1 MLLSQC
7 SLDCPGNCR
16 MTACHPCQ
24 GQVCERMA
32 VCLGAQPHQLQIK
45 RSLGPG
51 SLCSEGVGFFGNP
64 DFPTTAAQPETT
76 RAAEA
81 GGWYVFPPETDGASG
96 QSFSLL
102 QFSIKSGYNSN
113 EIKKLKKEA
122 RKEQPNKRKCVSK
135 EWGLGGS
142 RKESHLLHLT
152 TNYPT
157 TKSKEKLPSGP
168 RALTPR
174 TDQNPQ
180 HTPDLLSLRFPQ
192 RCPAFS

>member
-1 MLLSQC
+1 
-7 SLDCPGNCR
+7 
-16 MTACHPCQ
+16 MTACHLCQ
-24 GQVCERMA
+24 GQVCERMT
-32 VCLGAQPHQLQIK
+32 VCPGAQPHQLQIK

-51 SLCSEGVGFFGNP
+51 SLCSEGIGFSGNP
-64 DFPTTAAQPETT
+64 NFPTTAAQPETT

-81 GGWYVFPPETDGASG
+81 GGWYVFPPRDR

-113 EIKKLKKEA
+113 EIKKLKKGA
-122 RKEQPNKRKCVSK
+122 RKEQPNKKKFMSK

-142 RKESHLLHLT
+142 RKEFHLLHLT

-174 TDQNPQ
+174 TDRHPQ
-180 HTPDLLSLRFPQ
+180 GIPDLLSLRFPQ
-192 RCPAFS
+192 RCPTFS